1 MGKIK
6 AQVKKAKPKDIRVS
20 VSLNKKDKKLVKQ
33 KQKKLERRLEKR
45 KAAIVET
52 SIDLNLLPENTSERE
67 YFDEYAH
74 IFKSLRKLTRI
85 AEKQYQ
91 KSKLSRDIY
100 SLCTL
105 YSQMRECIADLRSI
119 QDLSQQSEKIIAE
132 ILDPMMRS
140 MGESLVEMFF
150 LIEKSMREQVKSD
163 KQFQELQRILKEIF
177 AKQALKI
184 QGSNDNAKQRVVEFF
199 ANGV

>member
-1 MGKIK
+1 MKKVKVEAKNPISKVKSGLSKNDK
-6 AQVKKAKPKDIRVS
+6 QLVKK
-20 VSLNKKDKKLVKQ
+20 

-52 SIDLNLLPENTSERE
+52 AIDLDLLPENTSERE

-74 IFKSLRKLTRI
+74 IFKSLQKLTRI

-91 KSKLSRDIY
+91 KSKMSRDIY

-119 QDLSQQSEKIIAE
+119 QDLSQQSENIISV
-132 ILDPMMRS
+132 IIDPMMKS

-163 KQFQELQRILKEIF
+163 KQFQELQRQLKEIF

-184 QGSNDNAKQRVVEFF
+184 QGSNDQAKQRVVEFF